1 MKKIILVWSICAIA
15 MQGYCQEFS
24 GALAAKSTDA
34 EKEYA
39 PLVSVEVTDD
49 VVIDMVYIPAGTFM
63 MGATAE
69 QAGQGAADER
79 PVHEVT
85 LSGFYIATTECT
97 QAVWDAVMGWNNS
110 GVRGSNIPVTNV
122 NVYDCKEFISALNK
136 LTGKKFRLPTE
147 AEWEYAARGGAA
159 SNATMYSGSSSLSQ
173 VAWYASNTSQVQ
185 PVAIMQPN
193 ELGLYDMSGNVYEI
207 CSDQYGSYSPS
218 PQNNPTGRVSNQQV
232 FRGGAYFSP
241 ASECRTTVRSY
252 APTDYR
258 DVFIGFR
265 LVMIP

>member
-24 GALAAKSTDA
+24 GAFAAKSTDA

-97 QAVWDAVMGWNNS
+97 QAVWEAVMGWNNS

-207 CSDQYGSYSPS
+207 CSDQYGSYSPF